1 MTRFYK
7 RFIALILVAIFIA
20 ACGSAST
27 STPLSPTQQSAAH
40 TSPSAVPASQP
51 PTETA
56 PARTDRMKIRFTI
69 GNAVATATLDDN
81 PTARDF
87 ASLLPVTLTMH
98 DLFGREK
105 PGPLPRTLNEGEKRQ
120 FSYEVGQVI
129 YWSPTHEMAIY
140 YADDG
145 QRTIPSPGV
154 IVLGKIDSG
163 LNAIASAGDNF
174 QVTIER
180 IG

>member
-7 RFIALILVAIFIA
+7 QFIALIFVAIFTA
-20 ACGSAST
+20 ACGSAP
-27 STPLSPTQQSAAH
+27 TPQSPTQQAATS
-40 TSPSAVPASQP
+40 TSPSAAPTSQS

-56 PARTDRMKIRFTI
+56 SVRRDSMKIRFTI
-69 GNAVATATLDDN
+69 GHAVATATLDDN

-87 ASLLPVTLTMH
+87 ASLLPVTLTMQ

-105 PGPLPRTLNEGEKRQ
+105 PGPLPRTLNEGGKRQ
-120 FSYEVGQVI
+120 FSYEIGQVI
-129 YWSPTHEMAIY
+129 YWSPTHDLAIY

-145 QRTIPSPGV
+145 QRTIPSPGI

-174 QVTIER
+174 QMTVGR